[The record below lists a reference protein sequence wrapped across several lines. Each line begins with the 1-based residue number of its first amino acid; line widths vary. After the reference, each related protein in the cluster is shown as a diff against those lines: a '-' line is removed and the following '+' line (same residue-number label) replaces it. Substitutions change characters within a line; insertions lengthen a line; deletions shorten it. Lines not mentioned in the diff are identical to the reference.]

1 MQTMMEKFIDH
12 FREALDAAEGKEIKM
27 EDRFRDYEEWDSL
40 RYLSVIAMID
50 SEYDVI
56 IDTTD
61 FRKIETVGGLMEEI
75 RKRIKT

>member
-1 MQTMMEKFIDH
+1 MMEEFIDH
-12 FREALDAAEGKEIKM
+12 FREALDASEGKEIRL

-56 IDTTD
+56 IDTSE
-61 FRKIETVGGLMEEI
+61 FRKIETVGGLIEEI
-75 RKRIKT
+75 RSRKKP

>member
-1 MQTMMEKFIDH
+1 MEKFIDH
-12 FREALDAAEGKEIKM
+12 FREALDASEDKEIRM

-56 IDTTD
+56 IDTSE
-61 FRKIETVGGLMEEI
+61 FKKIETVGGLIEEI
-75 RKRIKT
+75 GKRTKT

>member
-1 MQTMMEKFIDH
+1 MMEKFIDH
-12 FREALDAAEGKEIKM
+12 FREALDASEGKEIRL

-56 IDTTD
+56 IDTSE
-61 FRKIETVGGLMEEI
+61 FKKIETVGGLIEEI
-75 RKRIKT
+75 GKRIKT

>member
-1 MQTMMEKFIDH
+1 MMEKFIDH

>member
-1 MQTMMEKFIDH
+1 MEKFIDH
-12 FREALDAAEGKEIKM
+12 FREALYASEDKEIRM

-56 IDTTD
+56 IDTSE
-61 FRKIETVGGLMEEI
+61 FKKIETVGGLIEEI
-75 RKRIKT
+75 GKRTKT